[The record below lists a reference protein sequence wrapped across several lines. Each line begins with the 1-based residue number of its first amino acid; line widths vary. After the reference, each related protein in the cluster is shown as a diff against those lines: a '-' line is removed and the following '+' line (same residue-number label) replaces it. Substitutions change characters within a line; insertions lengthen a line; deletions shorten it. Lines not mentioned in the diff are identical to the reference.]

1 MRGALSELKAAP
13 MVWSAVLLAMVVSQ
27 TVICSLIAVAAIIDQ
42 DYQGPEQELGSSY
55 TGPALAFSVIITV
68 AVLLWVMNSA
78 LNQRRHQLA
87 LMVLQG
93 ALPWQLLAWNLLIV
107 MGLFI
112 LSVAATCLLL
122 PVITPLIFAMVTNPL
137 DLHLTYASSH
147 LFNPLGKG
155 LAFSAAPI
163 FISTLLTIRSLSK
176 IRPMEALR
184 QSQNPPKRIGVFRF
198 LLGTICLIGAGCMLL
213 IPAFTLATNPRA
225 SQMSSDAVPDQMTV
239 FLAFAMGGMF
249 LLIFSLAAFA
259 PYFLPGF
266 TAIWTRIVA
275 LPSRTWRLAGQQAV
289 GSIQRQGAAIIPM
302 TAGLSLLMTVGGGL
316 STMITTMQVALPPT
330 PDSTVPA
337 TADMFASLLAL
348 TGPPLI
354 IAITGAIAGTLITS
368 KGRGLDLALTYV
380 SGAGIGQLRVLGA
393 LDGIITMIT
402 STLFSLVIT
411 LLCTSSL
418 TFMLSRFMGKAQMS
432 VQWGAWIVVVLIA
445 SLLGAAATGIQALTT
460 RFENSVS
467 VISHAIGE

>member
-27 TVICSLIAVAAIIDQ
+27 TVICSLIAIATIIDQ
-42 DYQGPEQELGSSY
+42 DYQGPEQVLGSTY
-55 TGPALAFSVIITV
+55 TCPALAFSVIITI

-112 LSVAATCLLL
+112 LSIAATCLLL

-137 DLHLTYASSH
+137 DLHLTYAGSH
-147 LFNPLGKG
+147 LFNSLGKG

-184 QSQNPPKRIGVFRF
+184 QSQDPPKRIGVFRF
-198 LLGTICLIGAGCMLL
+198 LLGIVCLIGAGCMLL
-213 IPAFTLATNPRA
+213 IPAFALATNPRA
-225 SQMSSDAVPDQMTV
+225 SQMSSDAAPDRMTV

-259 PYFLPGF
+259 PYLLPGF

-302 TAGLSLLMTVGGGL
+302 TAGLSLLMTVSGGL
-316 STMITTMQVALPPT
+316 STMITTLLVAFPHT
-330 PDSTVPA
+330 PGSVPA
-337 TADMFASLLAL
+337 TTDMFASLLAL
-348 TGPPLI
+348 TGPPII